1 MLATDH
7 LVDVNTVGFEVNT
20 FLQFQLTANQ
30 SPLFLLR
37 LDQSLPQ
44 SEKKD
49 VERGMAETYNL
60 YFCRMVFRLILS
72 VISSKAWDFPQHERA
87 SALPDDAGA
96 ELLDL

>member
-7 LVDVNTVGFEVNT
+7 LVDVDTLGFVVDT

-44 SEKKD
+44 SEKKGVKRVSQD
-49 VERGMAETYNL
+49 LKALFLEKDAFSESLFCLFHLKFGTFPSMRG
-60 YFCRMVFRLILS
+60 C
-72 VISSKAWDFPQHERA
+72 
-87 SALPDDAGA
+87 
-96 ELLDL
+96 